1 VRPPFGSSLRPW
13 LCAAGES
20 AILIMALLA
29 ATALRSANARKG
41 VLHPDLLV
49 AKALVNALVVQLCFY
64 YNDLYEDVAL
74 RQRMELYLR
83 LGKSLL
89 VGAVILMVVY
99 YAVPVLEV
107 GRGIMALYLAL
118 AYAAIVAWRVV
129 FAWTAGR
136 ERLTDRVLILGTG
149 QSAQQIAVE
158 LQRRRPAGF
167 AVVGFVGE
175 AAAEVGRNLID
186 APVVGTTMEI
196 FTVVQAQRVNLIVV
210 ALDDRRGKM
219 PMSDLLRCRL
229 AGVRVEEAT
238 TFYERLAGKILVHN
252 LRPSWLLFG
261 WGFNRARLFQNT
273 KRLLDV
279 LAAGAL
285 LVVLSPLLALIAAL
299 IRLTSPGPVLYRQSR
314 VGERGRVFAVL
325 KFRSMRLGAE
335 AATGPVWATE
345 GFDSR
350 VTVLG
355 RYLRKFRLDELP
367 QLLNIL
373 RGEMSFVGPRPERP
387 HFIEVLR
394 KVVPYYD
401 ERHTVKPGVTG
412 WAQIKFGYGSSIED
426 AQEKLQFDLYY
437 LRHMSMTFD
446 VGILLDTLKIVALG
460 RGAR

>member
-1 VRPPFGSSLRPW
+1 
-13 LCAAGES
+13 
-20 AILIMALLA
+20 
-29 ATALRSANARKG
+29 
-41 VLHPDLLV
+41 
-49 AKALVNALVVQLCFY
+49 
-64 YNDLYEDVAL
+64 
-74 RQRMELYLR
+74 
-83 LGKSLL
+83 
-89 VGAVILMVVY
+89 
-99 YAVPVLEV
+99 
-107 GRGIMALYLAL
+107 
-118 AYAAIVAWRVV
+118 
-129 FAWTAGR
+129 
-136 ERLTDRVLILGTG
+136 
-149 QSAQQIAVE
+149 
-158 LQRRRPAGF
+158 
-167 AVVGFVGE
+167 
-175 AAAEVGRNLID
+175 
-186 APVVGTTMEI
+186 VVGTTMEI

-279 LAAGAL
+279 VAAGAL
-285 LVVLSPLLALIAAL
+285 LVLLSPLLALIAAL

-426 AQEKLQFDLYY
+426 AEEKLQFDLYY
-437 LRHMSMTFD
+437 LRHMSVTFD